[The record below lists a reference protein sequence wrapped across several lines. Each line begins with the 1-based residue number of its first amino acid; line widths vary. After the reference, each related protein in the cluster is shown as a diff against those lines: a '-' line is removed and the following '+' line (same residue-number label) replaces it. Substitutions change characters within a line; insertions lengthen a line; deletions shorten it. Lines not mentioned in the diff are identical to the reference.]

1 MSYTRAHLAELGL
14 TLWRSRD
21 AAAEPDVVPAQLGEQ
36 AADAAPAAPVQPAAE
51 PKQPERKPPEPDLR
65 ETQAVAT
72 RRDADEAEA
81 ARRKAIARM
90 DWQALETHV
99 KAQSRGDARQ
109 AVFGTGVRDARV
121 MIIGE
126 APGADEDRQGEPFVG
141 RAGQLL
147 DQMLAAI
154 GLSRSR
160 DVYIANICKFRPP
173 NNRDPR
179 ADEIAEDLPYLY
191 RQIEL
196 VGPELLIAVGRVAAQ
211 SLLGIEDPIGR
222 MRGKAHYFGEARLPV
237 VVTYHPAYLLRSP
250 REKAKS
256 WVDLKR
262 ARSLLTVSA

>member
-21 AAAEPDVVPAQLGEQ
+21 AAAAGEAVSEVVALQ
-36 AADAAPAAPVQPAAE
+36 APVTAPVEPPQPVV
-51 PKQPERKPPEPDLR
+51 QQ
-65 ETQAVAT
+65 TQAEHEAQDAQVLAD
-72 RRDADEAEA
+72 RRDADEADA
-81 ARRKAIARM
+81 ARRAAIARM
-90 DWQALETHV
+90 DWQALETYV
-99 KAQSRGDARQ
+99 KSQSRGGARQ

-121 MIIGE
+121 MIVGE
-126 APGADEDRQGEPFVG
+126 APGADEDREGVPFVG

-147 DQMLAAI
+147 DKMLAAI
-154 GLSRSR
+154 GLSRTR

-173 NNRDPR
+173 DNRDPR

-196 VGPELLIAVGRVAAQ
+196 VNPELLLVVGRIAAQ
-211 SLLGIEDPIGR
+211 NLLGSEQPIGR
-222 MRGKAHYFGEARLPV
+222 MRGKPHHYGDARVPV

-262 ARSLLTVSA
+262 ARSLLLVSA